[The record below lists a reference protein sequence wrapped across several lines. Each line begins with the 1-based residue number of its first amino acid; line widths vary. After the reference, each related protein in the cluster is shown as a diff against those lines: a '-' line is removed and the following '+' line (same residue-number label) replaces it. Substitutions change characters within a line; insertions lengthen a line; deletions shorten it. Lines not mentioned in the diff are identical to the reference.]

1 MERIVLLAVAAAWA
15 AVLLPPLLRNR
26 SDNRPGSSVSDFS
39 RQLSSLQRSV
49 PTRGMAPMR
58 SMSRP
63 LTNSPLARPAAGGR
77 PGQYGSQHG
86 SQHGSLHAQ
95 HRTLSV
101 VPNMRDAA
109 PTGSLQ
115 RRSHGEAGL
124 RSHGEQH
131 HRQAAVHR
139 GSSHRGEVRRRRTNV
154 LFMLTMA
161 FLGSLFLAATTHSS
175 VMMYAL
181 ALTFLS
187 LCAYCYR
194 LVQLREIER
203 RSPNQDRDSWF
214 RAA

>member
-77 PGQYGSQHG
+77 PGQM
-86 SQHGSLHAQ
+86 HGSLHGQAQ

-101 VPNMRDAA
+101 VPAHRDATSAGA
-109 PTGSLQ
+109 PQ
-115 RRSHGEAGL
+115 RRTHGEVGGMRSHGDHA
-124 RSHGEQH
+124 
-131 HRQAAVHR
+131 HRQAHVQRANGPR
-139 GSSHRGEVRRRRTNV
+139 EEVRRRRTNV
-154 LFMLTMA
+154 LFMLVMA
-161 FLGSLFLAATTHSS
+161 FVGSLFLAATTHSS

-203 RSPNQDRDSWF
+203 RSQHQDNTWF

>member
-15 AVLLPPLLRNR
+15 AVLLPPLLRSR
-26 SDNRPGSSVSDFS
+26 SDSRPGSSVSDFS

-77 PGQYGSQHG
+77 PGQ
-86 SQHGSLHAQ
+86 HGSLHSQ

-101 VPNMRDAA
+101 VPNRDSS
-109 PTGSLQ
+109 PTGSVQ
-115 RRSHGEAGL
+115 RRSHGEVGS
-124 RSHGEQH
+124 RSHGSHAEQP
-131 HRQAAVHR
+131 HRQAHVHR
-139 GSSHRGEVRRRRTNV
+139 GVSHRAEIRRRRTNV
-154 LFMLTMA
+154 LFLLTMA
-161 FLGSLFLAATTHSS
+161 FLGSLFLAATTKSS

-203 RSPNQDRDSWF
+203 RSSPQDNAWY